1 MAEAIYE
8 YGKELLKKDNT
19 LVLKRRTGMLPD
31 YDTFK
36 IEHLKNIVSE
46 CNLFN
51 FDDLTYSIHSKEY
64 IKNDFMK
71 WHIDDALLLNRKNLN
86 NFKNII
92 DINCKNKHMVYKY
105 ETLIPLY
112 SLLIYEN
119 DYGKDFNGGELEFA
133 DGFTYKPTRGS
144 YIMFDS
150 SEVHRVLPIKSG
162 TRFSKLIKFYN

>member
-19 LVLKRRTGMLPD
+19 LVLKRITGMLPD
-31 YDTFK
+31 YYTFN

-51 FDDLTYSIHSKEY
+51 FDDITYSINSKEY

-86 NFKNII
+86 NYKNII
-92 DINCKNKHMVYKY
+92 DINYKNKDMIYKY
-105 ETLIPLY
+105 ENQKPIY

-133 DGFTYKPTRGS
+133 DGFTYKPKRGS